1 MLRELIVIFPFFF
14 IAANIFAQ
22 QSLTSIIEEI
32 SATHNVEFAYPTEL
46 LETQYV
52 NELEIDK
59 NLEKQLDLI
68 FEDLPIEYKIFNS
81 TKVLLRKETS
91 NSAPVSK
98 PIILSG
104 TIFDQENSLALI
116 SATIYLEDFKK
127 GCYTND
133 KGEYELMIDEADLQK
148 NVIISYL
155 GYEEKKISVKQLIDQ
170 SKIHLKLAELEF
182 ETIVISHVN
191 PTVLNKKDGSYQFK
205 KESLSEN
212 NAGLSSSDLFRSIQM
227 MSGVSATRDD
237 ESSIKIR
244 NSNSEQTLII
254 LDEMPIYNSSHYY
267 GIFSN
272 INKNYIDQVRLYK
285 NILPIEYAGF
295 AAGML
300 KMESHKLEE
309 KTTGIIDF
317 NLIAPSIN
325 FKLPV
330 DSSFQIQFAGRRSLL
345 DLESIINDP
354 EMDQVFNFLSDNLQR
369 KAIDRVKPTF
379 NFYDLNAQIQYRFK
393 NNSSISAN
401 YFNSND
407 DFLLAYENDFKTK
420 KNGEENQLKENYLET
435 RNWSNQTASIIFET
449 PFSKSLNFKFIALSS
464 EYNHNNDVESFFKN
478 QNNNNEL
485 NRDVTLENRIKE
497 RGVKAMLSKVI
508 LNSTFQLGL
517 EYNSFNVSQLI
528 NRGSNDNIEN
538 DNAQRISLF
547 SSYKFD
553 KNNWFFELGTRVNN
567 YMFKNKTNYSLS
579 PQAYIRYKPTES
591 IYLKASIGRNVQY
604 LRLINYRRNDGNS
617 IELYRLANNLGIN
630 DNSSGIPPIYSNNYM
645 FGFNKNID
653 KWNFDIELY
662 KKDIT
667 GSIEFASR
675 LLGFEGDINSAPKID
690 DFKLYRGDTK
700 VKGMDLGIS
709 YTSNNYNS
717 LVSYTLSKADNFFPD
732 IFNNSLFPNENDQR
746 HELNWTNS
754 LQLKQFIFS
763 ANYVY
768 GSGKPYLDLEGL
780 ETLVDRESTNPES
793 LYTQL
798 DYYSRI
804 DVGLAYN
811 IPFKNSNASI
821 GLSVLNLLDRENVK
835 YRQQTFSIA
844 FDGND
849 QNDNR
854 NAVIGSESALLSRTF
869 NLSLNYSW

>member
-1 MLRELIVIFPFFF
+1 MLRKLIFIFPFFF

-52 NELEIDK
+52 NELEIDE

-81 TKVLLRKETS
+81 TKVLLRKETID
-91 NSAPVSK
+91 NTIVSK

-104 TIFDQENSLALI
+104 TIFDQENNLALI

-133 KGEYELMIDEADLQK
+133 NGEYKLMIDEADLQK

-155 GYEEKKISVKQLIDQ
+155 GYEEKKISVQQLMDQ
-170 SKIHLKLAELEF
+170 SKVQLKLAELEF

-191 PTVLNKKDGSYQFK
+191 PAVINKKDGSYQFK

-227 MSGVSATRDD
+227 MSGISATSDD

-244 NSNSEQTLII
+244 SSNAEQTLIM

-272 INKNYIDQVRLYK
+272 INKNYIDQVTLYK

-300 KMESHKLEE
+300 KMESNRLED
-309 KTTGIIDF
+309 KSTGIIDF

-325 FKLPV
+325 FKLPI
-330 DSSFQIQFAGRRSLL
+330 DSSFQIQFGGRRSLL
-345 DLESIINDP
+345 DLESLINDS

-379 NFYDLNAQIQYRFK
+379 NFYDFNGQVQYRFK
-393 NNSSISAN
+393 NNSSIEAN
-401 YFNSND
+401 YFNNND
-407 DFLLAYENDFKTK
+407 DFLLNYENDFKAK
-420 KNGEENQLKENYLET
+420 KNGQENELKESYMET
-435 RNWSNQTASIIFET
+435 RNWSNQTASIIFQT
-449 PFSKSLNFKFIALSS
+449 ALSNSLNLKLIALSS
-464 EYNHNNDVESFFKN
+464 EYNHSNDVETFIKN
-478 QNNNNEL
+478 QSNNNEL
-485 NRDVTLENRIKE
+485 NR
-497 RGVKAMLSKVI
+497 GVALQNSINEKGAKALLDKSFI
-508 LNSTFQLGL
+508 NSSIQLGA

-528 NRGSNDNIEN
+528 ERSNNGDLDN
-538 DNAQRISLF
+538 DSAQRISLF
-547 SSYKFD
+547 SSYQFE
-553 KNNWFFELGTRVNN
+553 KNSWYFEVGSRVNN
-567 YMFKNKTNYSLS
+567 YLFKNQTNYSIS
-579 PQAYIRYKPTES
+579 PQAYVRFKPLENF
-591 IYLKASIGRNVQY
+591 YLKASIGRNVQY
-604 LRLINYRRNDGNS
+604 LRLVNYRRNDGNS
-617 IELYRLANNLGIN
+617 IELYRLTNNLGIN
-630 DNSSGIPPIYSNNYM
+630 NDNSGIPPIYSNNYM
-645 FGFNKNID
+645 FGFNQNID
-653 KWNFDIELY
+653 NWNFDIEFY
-662 KKDIT
+662 KKDIE

-675 LLGFEGDINSAPKID
+675 ILGFEGDMNSAPELD

-700 VKGMDLGIS
+700 INGMDVGIS
-709 YTSNNYNS
+709 YTSKKFNS
-717 LVSYTLSKADNFFPD
+717 LLSYTLSKADNYFPD
-732 IFNNSLFPNENDQR
+732 IFNNNQFPNENDRR
-746 HELNWTNS
+746 HEMNWTNS
-754 LQLKQFIFS
+754 LQLKQFVLS

-798 DYYSRI
+798 DYYSRV
-804 DVGLAYN
+804 DVGIAYN
-811 IPFKNSNASI
+811 IPIKKSNATI
-821 GLSVLNLLDRENVK
+821 GFSVLNLLDRENVK

-849 QNDNR
+849 QNDNK
-854 NAVIGSESALLSRTF
+854 NAVIGSESSLLSRTF
-869 NLSLNYSW
+869 NISLIYGW